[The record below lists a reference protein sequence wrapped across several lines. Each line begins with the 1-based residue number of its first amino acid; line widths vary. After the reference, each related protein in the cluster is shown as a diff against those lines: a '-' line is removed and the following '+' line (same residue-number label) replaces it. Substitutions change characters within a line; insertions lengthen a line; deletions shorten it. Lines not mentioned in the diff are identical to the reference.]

1 MGENMSSKVFSI
13 DRVLYEI
20 LSELP
25 HQPFSLRSL
34 RIEYSK
40 REDHP
45 DMPAI
50 RHLVWSIYMQILAL
64 RNRKLAR
71 SELGPDG
78 RGVLFLERE
87 FFSYP
92 FAIVDRMFFY

>member
-34 RIEYSK
+34 RVEYSK

-45 DMPAI
+45 DLPAT
-50 RHLVWSIYMQILAL
+50 RYLFWSIYMQMSAL
-64 RNRKLAR
+64 KNRKLAR
-71 SELGPDG
+71 RELGPDG
-78 RGVLFLERE
+78 KGVFFLEQE

-92 FAIVDRMFFY
+92 FAVVDRMFFH